1 MAYLYSEGGKSEIKL
16 SNYILFSLPLSLSL
30 SLSVPD
36 GPGKGTL
43 KAINGQK
50 AAEYLKKA
58 ETLIC
63 HKQPFS
69 WVLIRPPFATT
80 CICCKACVCQE
91 MKQHCTTTNDKVCL
105 ICSDRTGQVTI
116 L

>member
-1 MAYLYSEGGKSEIKL
+1 MKEVRVNQNIELH
-16 SNYILFSLPLSLSL
+16 YILSLSL
-30 SLSVPD
+30 SLSLSLGLSVPD

-91 MKQHCTTTNDKVCL
+91 MKQHCTTTADEVYL
-105 ICSDRTGQVTI
+105 ICSDRVGQVTI

>member
-1 MAYLYSEGGKSEIKL
+1 M
-16 SNYILFSLPLSLSL
+16 NYIVSSLSL
-30 SLSVPD
+30 SLGVSVPD

-91 MKQHCTTTNDKVCL
+91 MKQHCTTPAADEVHL
-105 ICSDRTGQVTI
+105 ICSDRVGQVTI